1 MWILL
6 VLFYSL
12 LKGSRE
18 IVKKLAMT
26 KNTVMEV
33 LVVYTLISFIF
44 VVPLVPV
51 AFGMEPKF
59 YFLIALK
66 SFAIFVAWICG
77 FYSLKKLPVSVYGIL
92 DLSRVIFAT
101 LSGVFFLGEVL
112 KLNQIAG
119 LACVCAGL
127 LLLRFKPG
135 FLRKLFGVQEEQ
147 LVVHNS
153 SDGRSTAF
161 FVVLAFINCILN
173 AFSGLLDKILM
184 KDITANQLQFW
195 FVFFLA
201 VYYLIYIA
209 VTRTKISGSTWKNG
223 WVWLMAIMLIV
234 GDKALFI
241 ANANPESR
249 ITVMTL
255 VKQSACLITIVGGRL
270 VFKEK
275 NTPYKLFCAG
285 VIILGIVLGIAFR

>member
-6 VLFYSL
+6 VLFYAL
-12 LKGSRE
+12 LKGLRE
-18 IVKKLAMT
+18 IIKKLAMT
-26 KNTVMEV
+26 RNTVMEV

-44 VVPLVPV
+44 VIPIAPF

-59 YFLIALK
+59 YFFIAIK

-101 LSGVFFLGEVL
+101 LSGVIFLGEVL
-112 KLNQIAG
+112 KVNQIVG
-119 LACVCAGL
+119 LASVCSGL
-127 LLLRFKPG
+127 LLLRFKPA
-135 FLRKLFGVQEEQ
+135 FLRKLLGVQEEQ
-147 LVVHNS
+147 LVVQTSN
-153 SDGRSTAF
+153 DGRSTAF

-195 FVFFLA
+195 FVFFLS

-223 WVWLMAIMLIV
+223 WVWLMAVMLIV

-241 ANANPESR
+241 ANANPQSR

-255 VKQSACLITIVGGRL
+255 VKQSACLITIAGGKL

-275 NTPYKLFCAG
+275 NTLYKMFCAS
-285 VIILGIVLGIAFR
+285 VIIAGILIGVLLR